1 MATKAPHTIR
11 RGTEFANQKLYE
23 FSNEGIIVMSQWP
36 DMRAWRRTPK
46 GQKWMQ
52 IRPYLHVEFH
62 NNLWTCDVGRR
73 ESKVKMAIDGVSIQ
87 QRIINDLVDQPEG
100 AEREHLEAEN
110 QVDEAMPGTPDQPF
124 NIGSYTPAWVLA
136 TRAEYLK
143 SIPEE
148 VLVTVSAFSSRHW
161 HLLNLISRCPG
172 AMDLVKSTP
181 ALAFALASL
190 WVFRENP
197 PKQPL
202 RAARSLLRKP
212 QSDIAAW
219 LGFPKSKSAIQI
231 LRKIKPADCTIPNL
245 LQLRNL
251 YFCFSKSLC
260 HMQQITSHALYIMAH
275 SRLDY
280 SLSSSYVYQLGL
292 NPSPG
297 WLESEPRL
305 IRDVLWLRDTLGEQ
319 EECTIHSHQNLQKQ
333 HDQLVERVGRMD
345 LRRIINNELPDPP
358 FGPSITAEVHIEPIT
373 TAIDLIKEGKA
384 QKNCVGAYAD
394 RVRRGGLYVYR
405 VLAPERATLS
415 IAQQWDRSWVIDEI
429 KAKDNSDVQESTIQH
444 VKKWLSQQY
453 NAESC
458 QNGMRHG

>member
-1 MATKAPHTIR
+1 MPIYGASIR
-11 RGTEFANQKLYE
+11 
-23 FSNEGIIVMSQWP
+23 
-36 DMRAWRRTPK
+36 
-46 GQKWMQ
+46 
-52 IRPYLHVEFH
+52 
-62 NNLWTCDVGRR
+62 
-73 ESKVKMAIDGVSIQ
+73 
-87 QRIINDLVDQPEG
+87 QRIINELADQPEG
-100 AEREHLEAEN
+100 GEREPSEPEH
-110 QVDEAMPGTPDQPF
+110 QVEEILPEPPEEPF
-124 NIGSYTPAWVLA
+124 DISSYIPPWVLA

-143 SIPEE
+143 PIPEE

-245 LQLRNL
+245 LELRNL

-260 HMQQITSHALYIMAH
+260 HMQQITSHALYIMSH

-292 NPSPG
+292 NPSPE

-333 HDQLVERVGRMD
+333 HDQLVERMGRMD
-345 LRRIINNELPDPP
+345 LKRIINNELPAPP
-358 FGPSITAEVHIEPIT
+358 FGPSMTAEVHIEPLT

-415 IAQQWDRSWVIDEI
+415 IAMQRDHAWIIDEI
-429 KAKDNSDVQESTIQH
+429 KANDNNDVQESTIQH
-444 VKKWLSQQY
+444 VKKWLLLQQNTGSSQI
-453 NAESC
+453 
-458 QNGMRHG
+458 GMLHG